1 MGMAEIIDYD
11 YLNECSSHND
21 CGWFLDE
28 TNQAIKSHNPKTSK
42 KVIN

>member
-11 YLNECSSHND
+11 YPNECSSHND

-28 TNQAIKSHNPKTSK
+28 TNQAVIKVTTPKLRK
-42 KVIN
+42 K